1 MRRFEACPSK
11 ASRGLKL
18 KVEPFKATFTYD
30 GATLTRGKMRL
41 HVSKCEVEGIDFE
54 VPIEY
59 ATLLLYEGTKNESW
73 RFLKE
78 ASKSP
83 IMDSVRTALLRTV
96 CKEGF
101 EKAWEMLKTFNR
113 EAPRGKPRF
122 YSEPSERIF
131 QSPTVEPT
139 LLTSPQVARCLI
151 FHNRRCLISITNRRV
166 VLLNDFGRLAFPPIT

>member
-1 MRRFEACPSK
+1 
-11 ASRGLKL
+11 L
-18 KVEPFKATFTYD
+18 KVEPFEATFTYD

-83 IMDSVRTALLRTV
+83 IMDSVRTALLRMV

-131 QSPTVEPT
+131 QSPTVEWKVDSNYVA
-139 LLTSPQVARCLI
+139 LTDGDI
-151 FHNRRCLISITNRRV
+151 
-166 VLLNDFGRLAFPPIT
+166 AFTFYASSQLESEMLRPH